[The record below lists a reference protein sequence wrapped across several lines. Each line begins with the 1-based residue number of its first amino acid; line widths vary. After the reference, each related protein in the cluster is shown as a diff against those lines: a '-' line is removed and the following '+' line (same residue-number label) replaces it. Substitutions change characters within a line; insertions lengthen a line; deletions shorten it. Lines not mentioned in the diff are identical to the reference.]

1 MDGYAVTLL
10 GDTLMA
16 PLNTLNSLCSLVAD
30 CRLQPEEG

>member
-16 PLNTLNSLCSLVAD
+16 PLNTLNSLYSLVAD